1 MRAGFFTGKLPSPM
15 KILLTND
22 DGIEASGLHAT
33 YDAIKDLGEVHVVAP
48 ARVQSATS
56 HAITLHRSIEVTPY
70 TSDKFNGFAVDG
82 RPADCV
88 KLALAELVGPV
99 DLVISGINH
108 GANVGINVHYS
119 GTVGA
124 AREAAFQGVPAIAL
138 SLHLGDKT
146 QDHYVRAAGHAR
158 RAVDLILQ
166 TGIDEGVLINVNVP
180 ILDEGSEPVGI
191 KAVPLNTSPMHDR
204 FTKAEGAGGTTIY
217 QPHDSMAFTDRGQGT
232 DVDTLYAK
240 YITLTPLHY
249 EQTDT
254 DALSRLQG
262 TLDNSA

>member
-1 MRAGFFTGKLPSPM
+1 M

-22 DGIEASGLHAT
+22 DGIEATGLHAT
-33 YDAIKDLGEVHVVAP
+33 YDAIKDLGDVHVVAP

-56 HAITLHRSIEVTPY
+56 HAITLHRPMAVLPY
-70 TSDKFNGFAVDG
+70 TCDKFKGLAVDG

-99 DLVISGINH
+99 DLVISGMNH

-124 AREAAFQGVPAIAL
+124 AREAAFQGTSAIAL

-146 QDHYVRAAGHAR
+146 QDHYMRAAGYAR
-158 RAVDLILQ
+158 KAIDVALQ
-166 TGIDEGVLINVNVP
+166 SGIDEGVLININVP
-180 ILDEGSEPVGI
+180 ILDDGIEPLGM
-191 KAVPLNTSPMHDR
+191 KAVPLNIAPMYDR
-204 FTKAEGAGGTTIY
+204 FDKATDGDGATTY
-217 QPHDSMAFTDRGQGT
+217 QAKDSMAFTDRGEGT

-249 EQTDT
+249 EQTDSV
-254 DALSRLQG
+254 ALARLQG
-262 TLDNSA
+262 SLT

>member
-1 MRAGFFTGKLPSPM
+1 M

-22 DGIEASGLHAT
+22 DGIDAAGLHAT
-33 YDAIKDLGEVHVVAP
+33 YDAIADLGAVHVVAP
-48 ARVQSATS
+48 SRVQSATS
-56 HAITLHRSIEVTPY
+56 HAVTLHRQIAVTPY
-70 TSDKFNGFAVDG
+70 ACEKFKGFAVDG

-158 RAVDLILQ
+158 RAIDAVLKV
-166 TGIDEGVLINVNVP
+166 GIDEGVLVNINVP
-180 ILDEGSEPVGI
+180 ILDEGAEPVGM
-191 KAVPLNTSPMHDR
+191 KAVPLNVAPMHDR
-204 FTKAEGAGGTTIY
+204 FEKVVGADGAATY
-217 QPHDSMAFTDRGQGT
+217 QHIDSMAFTDRGEGT

-240 YITLTPLHY
+240 YITLTALHY
-249 EQTDT
+249 EQTDVG
-254 DALSRLQG
+254 ALGRLQDG
-262 TLDNSA
+262 LE

>member
-1 MRAGFFTGKLPSPM
+1 M

-22 DGIEASGLHAT
+22 DGIEAAGLHAIF
-33 YDAIKDLGEVHVVAP
+33 DAIQDLGEVHVVAP
-48 ARVQSATS
+48 SRVQSATS
-56 HAITLHRSIEVTPY
+56 HAITLHRPMSVTPY
-70 TSDKFNGFAVDG
+70 ACDKFKGFAVDG

-99 DLVISGINH
+99 DLVMSGINH

-146 QDHYVRAAGHAR
+146 QDHYVRGAGHAR
-158 RAVDLILQ
+158 RAIDAVLKA
-166 TGIDEGVLINVNVP
+166 GIDAGMLVNVNVP
-180 ILDEGSEPVGI
+180 ILDEGAEPVGM
-191 KAVPLNTSPMHDR
+191 KAVPLNVSPMYDR
-204 FTKAEGAGGTTIY
+204 FDQATDAAGHTTY
-217 QPHDSMAFTDRGQGT
+217 QAKDSMAFTDRGEGT

-240 YITLTPLHY
+240 FITLTPLHY
-249 EQTDT
+249 EQTEAA
-254 DALSRLQG
+254 ALQRLQG
-262 TLDNSA
+262 ALSSTV

>member
-1 MRAGFFTGKLPSPM
+1 M

-22 DGIEASGLHAT
+22 DGIHAAGLHAT
-33 YDAIKDLGEVHVVAP
+33 YQAIRDLGEIHVVAP
-48 ARVQSATS
+48 AKVQSATS
-56 HAITLHRSIEVTPY
+56 HAITLHRPIAVTRY
-70 TSDKFNGFAVDG
+70 QCEAFEGFAVDG

-124 AREAAFQGVPAIAL
+124 AREAAFQGTPAIAL

-146 QDHYVRAAGHAR
+146 QDHYVRAARHAR
-158 RAVDLILQ
+158 RAIDAVLKS
-166 TGIDEGVLINVNVP
+166 GIDKGVLVNINVP
-180 ILDEGSEPVGI
+180 ILDDQAEPIGL
-191 KAVPLNTSPMHDR
+191 KAVALNTSPMHDR
-204 FTKAEGAGGTTIY
+204 FEKTVDTDGGEIY
-217 QPHDSMAFTDRGQGT
+217 QARDAMAFTDRGVET
-232 DVDTLYAK
+232 DVDSLYAK
-240 YITLTPLHY
+240 YVTITPLHY

-254 DALSRLQG
+254 AALSRLQAA
-262 TLDNSA
+262 LD

>member
-1 MRAGFFTGKLPSPM
+1 M

-22 DGIEASGLHAT
+22 DGIEAAGLHAI
-33 YDAIKDLGEVHVVAP
+33 YDAIKDLGDVHVVAP
-48 ARVQSATS
+48 LRVQSATS
-56 HAITLHRSIEVTPY
+56 HAITLHRAMAVTPY
-70 TSDKFNGFAVDG
+70 ACEKFKGFAVDG

-88 KLALAELVGPV
+88 KLALAELIGPV

-124 AREAAFQGVPAIAL
+124 AREAAFQGTPAIAL

-146 QDHYVRAAGHAR
+146 QDHYVRAAAHAR
-158 RAVDLILQ
+158 WAIDVVLA
-166 TGIDEGVLINVNVP
+166 TGIDQGVLVNINVP
-180 ILDEGSEPVGI
+180 ILDEGAEPIGM
-191 KAVPLNTSPMHDR
+191 KAVPLNVSPMHDR
-204 FTKAEGAGGTTIY
+204 FDQSIDSEGRTTY
-217 QPHDSMAFTDRGQGT
+217 QAKDAMAFTDRGDET

-249 EQTDT
+249 EQTDAS
-254 DALSRLQG
+254 ALHRLQES
-262 TLDNSA
+262 LK

>member
-1 MRAGFFTGKLPSPM
+1 M

-22 DGIEASGLHAT
+22 DGIEAAGLHAA

-56 HAITLHRSIEVTPY
+56 HAITLHRPMVVTPY
-70 TSDKFNGFAVDG
+70 ECDKFKGFAVDG

-108 GANVGINVHYS
+108 GANVGINVQYS

-146 QDHYVRAAGHAR
+146 QDHYIRAAGHAR
-158 RAVDLILQ
+158 RAIDTALQ
-166 TGIDEGVLINVNVP
+166 AGIDQGVLVNINVP
-180 ILDEGSEPVGI
+180 ILDAGAEPVGI
-191 KAVPLNTSPMHDR
+191 KAVPLNVSPMHDR
-204 FTKAEGAGGTTIY
+204 FNKAADDEGNTTY
-217 QPHDSMAFTDRGQGT
+217 QAQDSMAFSDRGEAT

-254 DALSRLQG
+254 AALDRLRAP
-262 TLDNSA
+262 LD

>member
-1 MRAGFFTGKLPSPM
+1 M

-22 DGIEASGLHAT
+22 DGIEAAGLHAV
-33 YDAIKDLGEVHVVAP
+33 YDAIQSLGEVYVVAP
-48 ARVQSATS
+48 LRVQSATS
-56 HAITLHRSIEVTPY
+56 HAITLHRPMAVMPY
-70 TSDKFNGFAVDG
+70 KCDKFSGFAVDG

-124 AREAAFQGVPAIAL
+124 AREAAFQGLPAIAL

-146 QDHYVRAAGHAR
+146 QDHYIRAAGHAR
-158 RAVDLILQ
+158 RAIDVALDA
-166 TGIDEGVLINVNVP
+166 GIDEGVLMNINIP
-180 ILDEGSEPVGI
+180 ILDGGSEPVGM
-191 KAVPLNTSPMHDR
+191 KAVPLNVSPMHDR
-204 FTKAEGAGGTTIY
+204 FDKSVDPNGQTTY
-217 QPHDSMAFTDRGQGT
+217 QAQDSMAFTDRGEAT

-240 YITLTPLHY
+240 FITLTPLHF
-249 EQTDT
+249 EQTDAA
-254 DALSRLQG
+254 ALDRLMRSLG
-262 TLDNSA
+262 RTV

>member
-1 MRAGFFTGKLPSPM
+1 M

-22 DGIEASGLHAT
+22 DGIDAAGLHAV
-33 YDAIKDLGEVHVVAP
+33 YDVIQDLGEVHVVAP

-56 HAITLHRSIEVTPY
+56 HAITLHRPMAVTEY
-70 TSDKFNGFAVDG
+70 SCDKFKGFAVDG

-88 KLALAELVGPV
+88 KLALAELIGPV

-146 QDHYVRAAGHAR
+146 QDHYARAAGHAR
-158 RAVDLILQ
+158 NAINVALEA
-166 TGIDEGVLINVNVP
+166 GIDEGVLVNINVP
-180 ILDEGSEPVGI
+180 ILDNAAEPAGM
-191 KAVPLNTSPMHDR
+191 KAVPLNISPMHDR
-204 FTKAEGAGGTTIY
+204 FDQATDEQGNTTY
-217 QPHDSMAFTDRGQGT
+217 QAKDSMAFTHLGEAT

-249 EQTDT
+249 EQTDEA
-254 DALSRLQG
+254 ALSRLQASFG
-262 TLDNSA
+262 STA

>member
-1 MRAGFFTGKLPSPM
+1 ME
-15 KILLTND
+15 ILLTND
-22 DGIEASGLHAT
+22 DGIEAAGLHAT
-33 YDAIKDLGEVHVVAP
+33 YDAIKDLGEVCVVAP
-48 ARVQSATS
+48 VRVQSATS
-56 HAITLHRSIEVTPY
+56 HAITLHRPMAVTPY
-70 TSDKFNGFAVDG
+70 ECDKFKGFAVDG

-146 QDHYVRAAGHAR
+146 QDHYARAAGHAR
-158 RAVDLILQ
+158 RAIDTVLKAR
-166 TGIDEGVLINVNVP
+166 IDEGVLVNINVP
-180 ILDEGSEPVGI
+180 ILDEGAEPVGM
-191 KAVPLNTSPMHDR
+191 KAVPLNVAPMHDR
-204 FTKAEGAGGTTIY
+204 FDKVTDSKGATTY
-217 QPHDSMAFTDRGQGT
+217 QAKDSMAFTDRGEAT

-249 EQTDT
+249 EQTDAG
-254 DALSRLQG
+254 ALSRLQDSLG
-262 TLDNSA
+262 

>member
-1 MRAGFFTGKLPSPM
+1 M

-22 DGIEASGLHAT
+22 DGIDAAGLHAT
-33 YDAIKDLGEVHVVAP
+33 YDAIADLGEVRVVAP

-56 HAITLHRSIEVTPY
+56 HAITLHRPMAVRRY
-70 TSDKFNGFAVDG
+70 TCERFEGFAVDG

-146 QDHYVRAAGHAR
+146 QDHYVRAASHAR
-158 RAVDLILQ
+158 RAVDAILRA
-166 TGIDEGVLINVNVP
+166 GIDAGVLVNVNVP
-180 ILDEGSEPVGI
+180 ILDAGAEPVGMR
-191 KAVPLNTSPMHDR
+191 AVPLNVAPMRDR
-204 FTKAEGAGGTTIY
+204 FVESTDADGATTY
-217 QPHDSMAFTDRGQGT
+217 QAKDAMAFTDRGEAT
-232 DVDTLYAK
+232 DVDSLYAK

-249 EQTDT
+249 EQTDAS
-254 DALSRLQG
+254 ALERMRRAIDS
-262 TLDNSA
+262 SV

>member
-1 MRAGFFTGKLPSPM
+1 M

-22 DGIEASGLHAT
+22 DGIEAAGLHAV
-33 YDAIKDLGEVHVVAP
+33 YDAIQGLGDVQVVAP

-56 HAITLHRSIEVTPY
+56 HAITLHRPMAVTPY
-70 TSDKFNGFAVDG
+70 ACEKFSGFAVDG

-124 AREAAFQGVPAIAL
+124 AREAAFQGVSAIAL

-158 RAVDLILQ
+158 RAIDAVLRV
-166 TGIDEGVLINVNVP
+166 GIDAGVLVNVNVP
-180 ILDEGSEPVGI
+180 ILDEGAEPVGM
-191 KAVPLNTSPMHDR
+191 KAVPLNASPMHDR
-204 FTKAEGAGGTTIY
+204 FNKATDREGNTTY
-217 QPHDSMAFTDRGQGT
+217 QARDAMAFSDRGAGT

-249 EQTDT
+249 EQTD
-254 DALSRLQG
+254 AAGLSRLQSS
-262 TLDNSA
+262 LDRAV

>member
-1 MRAGFFTGKLPSPM
+1 M

-22 DGIEASGLHAT
+22 DGIEAAGLRAV
-33 YDAIKDLGEVHVVAP
+33 YDVIQDLGEVHVVAP

-56 HAITLHRSIEVTPY
+56 HAITLHRPMVVSEFIC
-70 TSDKFNGFAVDG
+70 DAFKGFAVDG

-146 QDHYVRAAGHAR
+146 QDHYTRAAERAR
-158 RAVDLILQ
+158 KAIDIALQ
-166 TGIDEGVLINVNVP
+166 AGIDEGVLVNINVP
-180 ILDEGSEPVGI
+180 ILDDGAEPVGMM
-191 KAVPLNTSPMHDR
+191 AVPLNVSPMHDR
-204 FTKAEGAGGTTIY
+204 FDRATDAQGNTTY
-217 QPHDSMAFTDRGQGT
+217 QAADSMAFTDRGEAT

-249 EQTDT
+249 EQTDAQ
-254 DALSRLQG
+254 ALSRLQSS
-262 TLDNSA
+262 LDSTV

>member
-1 MRAGFFTGKLPSPM
+1 M

-22 DGIEASGLHAT
+22 DGIEAAGLHAV
-33 YDAIKDLGEVHVVAP
+33 YDAIKGLGEVHVVAP

-56 HAITLHRSIEVTPY
+56 HAITLHRPVAVTPY
-70 TSDKFNGFAVDG
+70 ICDKFNGFAVDG

-88 KLALAELVGPV
+88 KLALAELIGPV
-99 DLVISGINH
+99 DLVISGMNH

-124 AREAAFQGVPAIAL
+124 AREAAFQGIPAIAL

-158 RAVDLILQ
+158 KAIEAVFKV
-166 TGIDEGVLINVNVP
+166 GIDKGVLVNINVP
-180 ILDEGSEPVGI
+180 ILDGGAEPVGM
-191 KAVPLNTSPMHDR
+191 KAVPLNVSPMHDR
-204 FTKAEGAGGTTIY
+204 FDKGTDADGNTTF
-217 QPHDSMAFTDRGQGT
+217 QAKDSMAFTDRGEAT
-232 DVDTLYAK
+232 DVDTLFAK

-249 EQTDT
+249 EQTDAE
-254 DALSRLQG
+254 ALGRLQ
-262 TLDNSA
+262 TSL

>member
-1 MRAGFFTGKLPSPM
+1 M

-22 DGIEASGLHAT
+22 DGIEAAGLHAT
-33 YDAIKDLGEVHVVAP
+33 YDAIKSLGEIHVVAP
-48 ARVQSATS
+48 LKVQSATS
-56 HAITLHRSIEVTPY
+56 HAITLHRPMAVT
-70 TSDKFNGFAVDG
+70 THECDAFKGFAVDG

-146 QDHYVRAAGHAR
+146 QDHYVCAANHAR
-158 RAVDLILQ
+158 RAIDAVLEAGVDP
-166 TGIDEGVLINVNVP
+166 GVLININVP
-180 ILDEGSEPVGI
+180 ILDDGAEPMGTR
-191 KAVPLNTSPMHDR
+191 AVPLNVSPMHDR
-204 FTKAEGAGGTTIY
+204 FDKVTDDGGRITY
-217 QPHDSMAFTDRGQGT
+217 QAKDSMAFTDRGEST
-232 DVDTLYAK
+232 DVDTIYSK
-240 YITLTPLHY
+240 YITITPLHF
-249 EQTDT
+249 EQTDAR
-254 DALSRLQG
+254 ALERLRQS
-262 TLDNSA
+262 LDNTV

>member
-1 MRAGFFTGKLPSPM
+1 M

-22 DGIEASGLHAT
+22 DGIEAAGLHAT
-33 YDAIKDLGEVHVVAP
+33 YDAIKDLGEVYVVAP

-56 HAITLHRSIEVTPY
+56 HAITLHRPITVTPY
-70 TSDKFNGFAVDG
+70 VCETFNGFAVDG

-88 KLALAELVGPV
+88 KLALEELVGPV
-99 DLVISGINH
+99 QLVISGINH

-124 AREAAFQGVPAIAL
+124 AREAAFQGVSAIAL

-158 RAVDLILQ
+158 AAIDVALKA
-166 TGIDEGVLINVNVP
+166 GIDEGVLININVP
-180 ILDEGSEPVGI
+180 ILDEGAEPLGI
-191 KAVPLNTSPMHDR
+191 KAVPLNVSPMRDR
-204 FTKAEGAGGTTIY
+204 FTKESDAGGKTTY
-217 QPHDSMAFTDRGQGT
+217 MPHDAMAFTDRGEGT

-240 YITLTPLHY
+240 YITVTPLHY
-249 EQTDT
+249 EQTDAQ
-254 DALSRLQG
+254 ALSRLQSSLG
-262 TLDNSA
+262 

>member
-1 MRAGFFTGKLPSPM
+1 M

-22 DGIEASGLHAT
+22 DGIAAAGLHAT
-33 YDAIKDLGEVHVVAP
+33 YDAIKSLGEVHVVAP

-56 HAITLHRSIEVTPY
+56 HAITLHRQMAVTPY
-70 TSDKFNGFAVDG
+70 ACDKFNGFAVDG

-124 AREAAFQGVPAIAL
+124 AREAAFQGLPAIAL

-158 RAVDLILQ
+158 TAIDQVLKA
-166 TGIDEGVLINVNVP
+166 GIGEGVLVNINVP
-180 ILDEGSEPVGI
+180 ILDEGVEPVGI
-191 KAVPLNTSPMHDR
+191 KAVPLNVAPMHDR
-204 FTKAEGAGGTTIY
+204 FDATPGPDGSTLY
-217 QPHDSMAFTDRGQGT
+217 QAQDSMAFTDRGEAT

-240 YITLTPLHY
+240 YITVTPLHF
-249 EQTDT
+249 EQTDG
-254 DALSRLQG
+254 DALMRLRAS
-262 TLDNSA
+262 LR